1 MYVYCIFTVLV
12 YMLQVWEIDSK
23 QNLQTLKG
31 HSGTVYALATLQSPT
46 GIKVFS
52 ASYDRSLRVRIS
64 CHFRFVNSYIIY
76 MLTCLQIFLIFI
88 A

>member
-1 MYVYCIFTVLV
+1 
-12 YMLQVWEIDSK
+12 MLQVWEIDSK

-64 CHFRFVNSYIIY
+64 WHFLGYVNSYNI
-76 MLTCLQIFLIFI
+76 CIFKSS
-88 A
+88 